1 MKIIGVEKRKL
12 TDHVGNTCATF
23 HFRSDGK
30 IDIRD
35 KTNHW
40 RGTYDPKSDRTYD
53 PRGNLIGG
61 GNWLAALIDT
71 PWR

>member
-1 MKIIGVEKRKL
+1 MSTTTAENRKL
-12 TDHVGNTCATF
+12 TDHAGNTCATL
-23 HFRSDGK
+23 HTRSDGK
-30 IDIRD
+30 IELRD
-35 KTNHW
+35 KTGHW